1 MNTRKTMLRLGSY
14 VLASCASLVIV
25 ACAPNDSKA
34 QPQPSQPAAASSAS
48 APLAAAATGSS
59 ASKAGGS
66 ARCGHGERLAKCVGA
81 PLKIQMGDP
90 SLLKKPQ

>member
-1 MNTRKTMLRLGSY
+1 MNTRTTMHRIASY
-14 VLASCASLVIV
+14 VVACCVTLVIV

-34 QPQPSQPAAASSAS
+34 QPRATQAATPASSAS
-48 APLAAAATGSS
+48 TPLAATPTGSS
-59 ASKAGGS
+59 ASKADT

-90 SLLKKPQ
+90 SLLKKSQ

>member
-1 MNTRKTMLRLGSY
+1 MNTRKTMLRLASY
-14 VLASCASLVIV
+14 VAAACTTLVIV

-34 QPQPSQPAAASSAS
+34 QPQPSQPAAASGAS
-48 APLAAAATGSS
+48 TPLAAAPTGSS

-66 ARCGHGERLAKCVGA
+66 SRCGHGERLAKCVGA

-90 SLLKKPQ
+90 SLLKKSQ

>member
-1 MNTRKTMLRLGSY
+1 MNTRKTMLRLGSF
-14 VLASCASLVIV
+14 VLASCATLVIA

-34 QPQPSQPAAASSAS
+34 QPQPAQAAAASSAS
-48 APLAAAATGSS
+48 APLAAAPTGSS
-59 ASKAGGS
+59 ASKADS

-90 SLLKKPQ
+90 SLLKKSQ